1 MAKKTRKTSGT
12 SKTKADPRDRIID
25 TALTLAAER
34 GWRRLALA
42 EIADGAGLTLSEAR
56 ALFPSKTAI
65 LNGFVRRTD
74 ERVLAVGKAD
84 GSSARDRL
92 FDVLMRRLDILE
104 PHRDA
109 VRVLVRE
116 AAFDPLAALCRG
128 PQFLCSMA
136 WMLEAAGLNSGG
148 INGAIRTKGLAVI
161 YLSALGIWLGDD
173 SADQGPT
180 LAYLDRRLRQA
191 ERLATLLPHRARD
204 GAHGEAGSETR

>member
-1 MAKKTRKTSGT
+1 
-12 SKTKADPRDRIID
+12 
-25 TALTLAAER
+25 
-34 GWRRLALA
+34 
-42 EIADGAGLTLSEAR
+42 
-56 ALFPSKTAI
+56 
-65 LNGFVRRTD
+65 D
-74 ERVLAVGKAD
+74 ERVLAAGKAD

-92 FDVLMRRLDILE
+92 FDVLMRRLDIME

-161 YLSALGIWLGDD
+161 YGCALSAWLGDD
-173 SADQGPT
+173 SPDSSKTMAV
-180 LAYLDRRLRQA
+180 LDRGLARA
-191 ERLATLLPHRARD
+191 ERLSRIFCPR
-204 GAHGEAGSETR
+204 

>member
-12 SKTKADPRDRIID
+12 SKTKADPRDHIID

-74 ERVLAVGKAD
+74 ERVLAAGKAD

-104 PHRDA
+104 LHRDA

-136 WMLEAAGLNSGG
+136 WMQEAAGLNSGG

-161 YLSALGIWLGDD
+161 YGCALSAWLADD
-173 SADQGPT
+173 SPDSSKTMAV
-180 LAYLDRRLRQA
+180 LDRGLARA
-191 ERLATLLPHRARD
+191 ERLSRIFCPRKDAAPDAPQP
-204 GAHGEAGSETR
+204 GNA